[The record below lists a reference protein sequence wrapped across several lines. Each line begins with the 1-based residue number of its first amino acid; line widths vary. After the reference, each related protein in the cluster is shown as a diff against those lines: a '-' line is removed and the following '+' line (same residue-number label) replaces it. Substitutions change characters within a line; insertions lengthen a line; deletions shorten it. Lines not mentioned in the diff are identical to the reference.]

1 MRLYLKMWHKKLSAF
16 IREKQEAEETIKKVN
31 STGLKL
37 GDSVIYDNEI
47 YKIKEIWIAGDFI
60 SIELDDPS
68 KEDYMIPLDQIKY
81 GKEIE
86 LLYGQ

>member
-1 MRLYLKMWHKKLSAF
+1 MWHKKLSAF